1 MKTAAPGAS
10 GPFQLVAS
18 ANGRFAARGPLTFAT
33 ARQAREEGLR
43 CLTGAPGRE
52 LEVDCGGITA
62 ADSAGLAVVLD
73 WLGAA
78 KRAGCAL
85 RYTQLPEGLMA
96 LGRISEVGELLER
109 GV

>member
-1 MKTAAPGAS
+1 MNTAAPGAS

-18 ANGRFAARGPLTFAT
+18 ANGRFTARGPLTFAT

-62 ADSAGLAVVLD
+62 SDSAGLGGVLA
-73 WLGAA
+73 WRAAA

-85 RYTQLPEGLMA
+85 RYTQLPEVLRA
-96 LGRISEVGELLER
+96 LGGISEVEELLER

>member
-1 MKTAAPGAS
+1 MNTAAPGAS

-18 ANGRFAARGPLTFAT
+18 ANGRFTARGPLTFAT

-62 ADSAGLAVVLD
+62 ADRPGLAVGLD

-78 KRAGCAL
+78 QRARCGL
-85 RYTQLPEGLMA
+85 RRTRLAEGRLA
-96 LGRISEVGELLER
+96 LGRGR
-109 GV
+109 GGRAAPRR